1 MSDQQPDEAAVICG
15 CLLRRERPLGQ
26 VVRDADGDW
35 QFLCGV
41 VAHAGEDPPD
51 AGVVGVR
58 EAFREFDVP
67 KPVQGLLPG
76 QTAQLGPE
84 REGWRIR

>member
-1 MSDQQPDEAAVICG
+1 MSNQEPDEAGIICG

-41 VAHAGEDPPD
+41 VEHAREDPPD

-58 EAFREFDVP
+58 EAFRAFDLP
-67 KPVQGLLPG
+67 KSVQGLFPG
-76 QTAQLGPE
+76 QTAQLGRA
-84 REGWRIR
+84 REGWQIL